1 MADVDSGTLIA
12 SIQAVEIAIKQQEKM
27 LEAEVLGDRA
37 DTEEFLFILENA
49 KANLRSAYLEDRKLS
64 DNLPEYE
71 SLLRIRV

>member
-27 LEAEVLGDRA
+27 LEAEVLGDRS
-37 DTEEFLFILENA
+37 DTEEFIFILENA
-49 KANLRSAYLEDRKLS
+49 KAKLKSAYLDERKLS

-71 SLLRIRV
+71 ALLQVRV

>member
-27 LEAEVLGDRA
+27 LEAEVLGDRT

-49 KANLRSAYLEDRKLS
+49 KANLRSAYLEEQKLS

-71 SLLRIRV
+71 GLLQIRT